1 MIGEKDL
8 NILLKNMKPTLNVG
22 DYVFCT
28 LANISSLN
36 LEDIILFFK
45 EDEGYTIIL
54 QKEIADQL
62 QIDYTFVA
70 AWITLRVHSS
80 LEGVGLTAAF
90 SDALAQA
97 NISCNVV
104 AGYFHDHIFVA
115 KNDAQ
120 QAMSVLNNFS

>member
-54 QKEIADQL
+54 KKEIADQL